1 MSVSLGVSSPS
12 LLTNDEGSGML
23 TDLAGQYLEFKAG
36 FLQDS
41 SPASA
46 RL

>member
-1 MSVSLGVSSPS
+1 MSVSFGVSFPS

-23 TDLAGQYLEFKAG
+23 ADLAGQYLELKAG
-36 FLQDS
+36 FLQNS
-41 SPASA
+41 SPAGA